1 MDNHVIPKSLKGRFW
16 CKGEKEIN
24 SKKSIQYAQRAYVES
39 KIGVSRA
46 LYEKISE
53 ETQKKKKILKE
64 NAQEK
69 KMEGMKE
76 EVKPSFVLA
85 RQLQQRES

>member
-1 MDNHVIPKSLKGRFW
+1 
-16 CKGEKEIN
+16 
-24 SKKSIQYAQRAYVES
+24 
-39 KIGVSRA
+39 

-53 ETQKKKKILKE
+53 ETQEKKKILEE

-76 EVKPSFVLA
+76 EVKPSFVSA
-85 RQLQQRES
+85 RPL